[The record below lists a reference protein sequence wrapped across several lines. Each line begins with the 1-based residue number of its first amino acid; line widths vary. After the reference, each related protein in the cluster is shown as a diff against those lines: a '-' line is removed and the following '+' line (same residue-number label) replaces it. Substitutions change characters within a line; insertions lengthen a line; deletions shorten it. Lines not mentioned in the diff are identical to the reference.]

1 MAVRP
6 IDASRFG
13 EILEQWKKD
22 CLQDNDTQGADII
35 SDVILQLDDMPT
47 LTPPNE
53 WVSVE
58 ERLPED
64 EARQYIEDVLDGIGY
79 LYPCLLTYKSP
90 NTERIHVVR
99 FYYDIIQ
106 KWFVNN
112 GEELCEKGRCI
123 AWMPLPAPPDKDNH
137 VPAKAPNEPLT
148 IEQLREMKDEPAYLK
163 VFDPLLKSGWHIIK
177 AVTKDKIIFRG
188 WQTVY
193 VPIDGMG
200 VNYNLYRCPPEGE
213 EET

>member
-1 MAVRP
+1 MRL
-6 IDASRFG
+6 IDADAVCERCRASG
-13 EILEQWKKD
+13 AICTGKD
-22 CLQDNDTQGADII
+22 CEIPN
-35 SDVILQLDDMPT
+35 MPT

-64 EARQYIEDVLDGIGY
+64 EARQYIEDDLDGIGY

-123 AWMPLPAPPDKDNH
+123 AWMPLPAPYD
-137 VPAKAPNEPLT
+137 
-148 IEQLREMKDEPAYLK
+148 R
-163 VFDPLLKSGWHIIK
+163 
-177 AVTKDKIIFRG
+177 R
-188 WQTVY
+188 
-193 VPIDGMG
+193 
-200 VNYNLYRCPPEGE
+200 PPEVQS
-213 EET
+213 

>member
-1 MAVRP
+1 MRM
-6 IDASRFG
+6 IDGDRLLRELTALSHGQVWPGWTYEGMRLLI
-13 EILEQWKKD
+13 ERQ
-22 CLQDNDTQGADII
+22 
-35 SDVILQLDDMPT
+35 PT
-47 LTPPNE
+47 LTPQNE

-58 ERLPED
+58 DRLPED

-123 AWMPLPAPPDKDNH
+123 AWMPLPAPCD
-137 VPAKAPNEPLT
+137 
-148 IEQLREMKDEPAYLK
+148 R
-163 VFDPLLKSGWHIIK
+163 
-177 AVTKDKIIFRG
+177 R
-188 WQTVY
+188 
-193 VPIDGMG
+193 
-200 VNYNLYRCPPEGE
+200 PPEGE
-213 EET
+213 GNA

>member
-1 MAVRP
+1 MARA
-6 IDASRFG
+6 IDSSYLLKHQRKVKFFG
-13 EILEQWKKD
+13 LGPDDESWGYAVPTEIIEK
-22 CLQDNDTQGADII
+22 A
-35 SDVILQLDDMPT
+35 PT
-47 LTPPNE
+47 LTPSNE

-123 AWMPLPAPPDKDNH
+123 AWMPLPAPYD
-137 VPAKAPNEPLT
+137 
-148 IEQLREMKDEPAYLK
+148 
-163 VFDPLLKSGWHIIK
+163 
-177 AVTKDKIIFRG
+177 
-188 WQTVY
+188 
-193 VPIDGMG
+193 
-200 VNYNLYRCPPEGE
+200 RCPPEGE
-213 EET
+213 A

>member
-1 MAVRP
+1 MARA
-6 IDASRFG
+6 IDADRLLRVLESNFG
-13 EILEQWKKD
+13 
-22 CLQDNDTQGADII
+22 NTGGA
-35 SDVILQLDDMPT
+35 SVMRQLIEMQPT

-64 EARQYIEDVLDGIGY
+64 EARQYIEDDLDGIGY

-123 AWMPLPAPPDKDNH
+123 AWMPLPAPYD
-137 VPAKAPNEPLT
+137 
-148 IEQLREMKDEPAYLK
+148 R
-163 VFDPLLKSGWHIIK
+163 
-177 AVTKDKIIFRG
+177 R
-188 WQTVY
+188 
-193 VPIDGMG
+193 
-200 VNYNLYRCPPEGE
+200 PPEGE
-213 EET
+213 EDT

>member
-6 IDASRFG
+6 IDG
-13 EILEQWKKD
+13 EALWDKLEDALWY
-22 CLQDNDTQGADII
+22 DNYDREIAEKI
-35 SDVILQLDDMPT
+35 VLDMPT

-64 EARQYIEDVLDGIGY
+64 EARQYIKDELDGIGY

-123 AWMPLPAPPDKDNH
+123 AWMPLPAPPD
-137 VPAKAPNEPLT
+137 
-148 IEQLREMKDEPAYLK
+148 R
-163 VFDPLLKSGWHIIK
+163 
-177 AVTKDKIIFRG
+177 R
-188 WQTVY
+188 
-193 VPIDGMG
+193 
-200 VNYNLYRCPPEGE
+200 PPEGE
-213 EET
+213 A

>member
-1 MAVRP
+1 MRM
-6 IDASRFG
+6 IDADAVCERCKASG
-13 EILEQWKKD
+13 AICTGKD
-22 CLQDNDTQGADII
+22 CEIPT
-35 SDVILQLDDMPT
+35 MPT

-64 EARQYIEDVLDGIGY
+64 EARQYIEDDLDGIGY

-123 AWMPLPAPPDKDNH
+123 AWMPLPAPYD
-137 VPAKAPNEPLT
+137 
-148 IEQLREMKDEPAYLK
+148 R
-163 VFDPLLKSGWHIIK
+163 
-177 AVTKDKIIFRG
+177 R
-188 WQTVY
+188 
-193 VPIDGMG
+193 
-200 VNYNLYRCPPEGE
+200 PPEGE
-213 EET
+213 E